1 MSVLAH
7 CLLLIQTEPDLP
19 TDHLWP
25 DGVVSFRFNTWI
37 TRGQRDIIFHAIQ
50 EITDNSCLQFKLVDE
65 SFDGDYILFSEQ
77 GIGCV
82 SYGIGRVGG
91 AQLITLPD
99 FGASGTCLQHGII
112 LHLILHALG
121 FIHEQSRPDRD
132 RYVKVNEEYF
142 DDDTEF
148 QFPKVCECSTDSH
161 SVGYDYA
168 SIMHY
173 GSYAFSNGTGPTIEV
188 TDQDE
193 HTRQGSPE
201 LGQLTGLSQR
211 DILRL
216 NRMYN
221 CPVAQGR
228 WELRVYVTNAT
239 GVPYSELSNSHLT
252 GLYASVTAKDEC
264 GRSVTKST
272 STVTDTQNPVWN
284 EQISFGSSTWRNFKV
299 SIREDISD
307 QSRGNLTRDGGY
319 AREESC
325 YRDNPAVVVC
335 GETTW
340 IESTNASDTFHS
352 DDLTYCI
359 GVDTCVSF
367 AYQVQPS
374 RTPCEPNPCFNG
386 GECVHT
392 FAGFSCKC
400 ASGYRGRL
408 CEEEVAQ
415 RSCDPSYLCNVCAST
430 YNNMCLE
437 ND

>member
-1 MSVLAH
+1 M
-7 CLLLIQTEPDLP
+7 LLIQTEPSLP
-19 TDHLWP
+19 TDPLWP

-37 TRGQRDIIFHAIQ
+37 TRDQRDIIFRAIQ
-50 EITDNSCLQFKLVDE
+50 EITLNSCLQFKLVDE
-65 SFDGDYILFSEQ
+65 SFDGDHILFSEE

-91 AQLITLPD
+91 TQLITLPD
-99 FGASGTCLQHGII
+99 FEASGTCLQHGII

-132 RYVKVNEEYF
+132 RYVKITKEYF
-142 DDDTEF
+142 DDSTEF
-148 QFPKVCECSTDSH
+148 QFPNVCECFTDSH

-188 TDQDE
+188 TDQGE

-221 CPVAQGR
+221 CSTVQGR
-228 WELRVYVTNAT
+228 RELRVYVTNAT
-239 GVPYSELSNSHLT
+239 AVPYSELSNSYLT
-252 GLYASVTAKDEC
+252 GLYALVTAKDVC

-272 STVTDTQNPVWN
+272 STVTGTQSPVWN
-284 EQISFGSSTWRNFKV
+284 EQILFGTSTWRNFKV
-299 SIREDISD
+299 SIREDVLD
-307 QSRGNLTRDGGY
+307 EPRGNLTRDGGY

-325 YRDNPAVVVC
+325 YSDNPAVVVC

-352 DDLTYCI
+352 GDLTYCI
-359 GVDTCVSF
+359 GVDTCVNF

-374 RTPCEPNPCFNG
+374 KGPCEPNPCFNG
-386 GECVHT
+386 GQCVHT

-400 ASGYRGRL
+400 GSGYRGRL
-408 CEEEVAQ
+408 CEEEVVQ
-415 RSCDPSYLCNVCAST
+415 RLCDPSYICNVCAST
-430 YNNMCLE
+430 YNSMCLE
-437 ND
+437 